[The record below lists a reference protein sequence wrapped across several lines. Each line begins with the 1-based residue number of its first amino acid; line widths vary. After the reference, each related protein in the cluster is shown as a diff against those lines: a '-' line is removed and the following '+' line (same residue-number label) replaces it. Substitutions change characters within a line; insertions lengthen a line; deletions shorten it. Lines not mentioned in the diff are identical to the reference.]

1 MNNSRV
7 KFVFENQ
14 SKIQKIMESGR
25 GEWFEY
31 LIDIMHTHRSRVCL
45 IYSVYAARA
54 CRKSKF
60 ILIMSK

>member
-1 MNNSRV
+1 MNSFRV

-14 SKIQKIMESGR
+14 SKIQEKREEVR
-25 GEWFEY
+25 EWFEY

-54 CRKSKF
+54 CRESKF